1 MKVEERRVDC
11 GGKTVTYYLTRKKVK
26 NVNMRIKSDGAVL
39 ISASPDV
46 PLYFI
51 ENFIRSKYDFIVRSI
66 ERLNSED
73 KKSVCEPAAD
83 VFWQDGAILPYL
95 GTPYRVRVR
104 FGEEDGVGI
113 SGGELI
119 VSTCD
124 TENAAFVNML
134 VRNWLYNRTAELFKR
149 LDAEVS
155 AEFRRRYGVEPAVIK
170 MKNMKSR
177 WGSCHISDGVI
188 VMNTRL
194 IYYPENSVRYVFVHE
209 YAHFI
214 VPNHSSKFYHVVEE
228 FMPDYKFWADKLK

>member
-1 MKVEERRVDC
+1 MKAEELRVDC
-11 GGKTVTYYLTRKKVK
+11 GGEIVTYYLTRKKVK
-26 NVNMRIKSDGAVL
+26 NVNMRIKSDGTVM

-51 ENFIRSKYDFIVRSI
+51 EKFIRSKYDFIVRSV

-73 KKSVCEPAAD
+73 KMRSLEPDKD
-83 VFWQDGAILPYL
+83 VFWQEGAVLSYL
-95 GTPYRVRVR
+95 GTPYIVRVR
-104 FGEEDGVGI
+104 FGEEDRVFI
-113 SGGELI
+113 SGEELV

-134 VRNWLYNRTAELFKR
+134 VRNWLYNRTSELFKE
-149 LDAEVS
+149 LDSEVS
-155 AEFRRRYGVEPAVIK
+155 AEFLRRRGVKPAVIK
-170 MKNMKSR
+170 MKYMKSR

-194 IYYPENSVRYVFVHE
+194 IHYPESSVRYVFIHE

-214 VPNHSSKFYHVVEE
+214 VPDHSSRFYGVVKE
-228 FMPDYKFWADKLK
+228 FMPDYKYWADKLK

>member
-1 MKVEERRVDC
+1 MKTEERRVDC
-11 GGKTVTYYLTRKKVK
+11 GETIITYYLTRKKVK

-66 ERLNSED
+66 ERLNGED
-73 KKSVCEPAAD
+73 KMRSREPGED
-83 VFWQDGAILPYL
+83 VFWQEGSVFPYL
-95 GTPYRVRVR
+95 GEQYTVRVH
-104 FGEEDGVGI
+104 FGEEDRVCI
-113 SGGELI
+113 LGGELV

-124 TENAAFVNML
+124 RENAAFVNML

-149 LDAEVS
+149 LDSEVS
-155 AEFRRRYGVEPAVIK
+155 AEFMRRYGIKPALIK

-194 IYYPENSVRYVFVHE
+194 IYYPENSVRYVFIHE

-214 VPNHSSKFYHVVEE
+214 VPDHSSRFYRVVEE
-228 FMPDYKFWADKLK
+228 FMPDHKYWAAKLK